1 MASGSRLTGTLL
13 CRAGEDRVA
22 FAAHEVDTIESPT
35 TFGGRAGW
43 ASPRRAEEP
52 GAHAT
57 GRILVASTG
66 EAVGVDAVAIDA
78 EPLTMLP
85 APRVLS
91 RMAGGSLRG
100 FIQVR
105 GALWPV
111 MSLVHFGRFLAP
123 SAREVA

>member
-1 MASGSRLTGTLL
+1 MAPSRQLTGTLL

-43 ASPRRAEEP
+43 ACRTCPEAP
-52 GAHAT
+52 HAS
-57 GRILVASTG
+57 GRILVAGTG
-66 EAVGVDAVAIDA
+66 EAVGVDALEIDA
-78 EPLTMLP
+78 EPLVLLP
-85 APRVLS
+85 TPGLLS
-91 RMAGGSLRG
+91 RVAGGSLRG

-123 SAREVA
+123 CPREAA